1 MNSLPAAQHL
11 HAPPDCP
18 PCAHLESPTTATSN
32 SILKQA
38 CQFRLEFP
46 AGGPHVFHDVRGRGS
61 LWNRDHILLTNAPV
75 QRNLRFALRGGLSN
89 LAKNSLGIRCP
100 DISEAH
106 RQRAVRNNRDSA
118 LLAVLQQPSF
128 NRSLN

>member
-18 PCAHLESPTTATSN
+18 PCADLESPTTATSN

-61 LWNRDHILLTNAPV
+61 LWNRDHVLVANAPI
-75 QRNLRFALRGGLSN
+75 QCNLSFALAGRLSN
-89 LAKNSLGIRCP
+89 LVKNSLGIRCP
-100 DISEAH
+100 DISEA
-106 RQRAVRNNRDSA
+106 RRKRAVRNNCDSA

-128 NRSLN
+128 NSSLN